1 MTIKKLTGT
10 IIAAKIPKALI
21 GLISEAAFARK
32 ATAVV
37 LEVTAMARNE
47 RFQAYAS
54 LLFSSPAIM
63 VINSLCLQ
71 ASQKTNMS
79 SAAIPR
85 IMKMVS

>member
-10 IIAAKIPKALI
+10 MIAAKIPKALI
-21 GLISEAAFARK
+21 GLISDKEFARK

-37 LEVTAMARNE
+37 LEVTAMARKE
-47 RFQAYAS
+47 RLKAYAS
-54 LLFSSPAIM
+54 LLFSSLAIM
-63 VINSLCLQ
+63 GINSLCLQ

-79 SAAIPR
+79 SAAMPR